1 MKTSNYKIVRKEG
14 LLEVVPFSLRTL
26 DTYMAQ
32 KIVPY
37 YKVKGV
43 VFFDVDEVITA
54 IKAYKRQAKVRAK
67 KGATKDS
74 PVKKEK
80 EATSV

>member
-1 MKTSNYKIVRKEG
+1 
-14 LLEVVPFSLRTL
+14 
-26 DTYMAQ
+26 MAQ

-67 KGATKDS
+67 KGVRRPIPGVFLSAATVYRS
-74 PVKKEK
+74 IEK
-80 EATSV
+80 WHPTVAG